1 MDVNEA
7 NTLRRPPILVNYLV
21 AFLLYLGTA
30 GIGLEMALWQQF
42 APLIWPPAGLALVL
56 LLVGRVR
63 MLPVVFVGAVVVR
76 LFEGGGIPDALLFGA
91 GYSLTAYIA
100 FWLLKERFHF
110 RNNLERIVDVS
121 AFLVI
126 GVLLAPILSSLI
138 TTGSIRVF
146 TPEFCP
152 DFIELFSVRWLSDAL
167 GVMVLAPFLLV
178 WNSHTRI
185 NWRNEQG
192 VEVLGWLALLVFIG
206 ALVFRNWA
214 PTDTLRY
221 PMELVMFSIMA
232 WAAVRFGQRG
242 TVAGILLISM
252 LAVWELREV
261 IGPEATRTI
270 SQPPGYLWLFVGVL
284 TSTSLFL
291 AATWTELRNREDKLR
306 TDEER
311 LQAFVHAMPDLAVV
325 FQKDGTC
332 SEIFAPMQFHL
343 RDRLDSYKH
352 QPLEAIYP
360 ADLARKFRDTIDE
373 VIRTHDLAIVRYAIS
388 VDGEDRVYEGR
399 FAPIEAFGDQ
409 PPSVMVVSY
418 DLTESQHA
426 RHDLQK
432 RDILLKTLTEAEG
445 ILLKEKILNR
455 GVRKAI
461 ECIGKGV
468 ALDMVQVYKVHAVK
482 PGQEALQ
489 CTHEWLRENPYM
501 FGSLSIRGK
510 DLEGVSS
517 SWREQ
522 LEIGQAWEMHYSE
535 ADAVTRAFLN
545 QMGMRSLSLFGI
557 HPEGGDLG
565 FIVFGSSLERSGKDR
580 HASSVMSSIS
590 ESLRSFMETQ
600 IIQDALQHA
609 KEAAVTADQAK
620 SEFLAIMSHEIRTPM
635 NAIIGFS
642 DLLHQT
648 ELSMQQEDYV
658 DIILRSGK
666 DLLDLINNILDFSKL
681 ESNTMELERTTF
693 RLEEAIHDAIDMVLF
708 KAKEK
713 GISLELRNNPDMD
726 AIFWGDPLRMRQILL
741 NLLTNAVKFTHE
753 GSVIVEVLTIE
764 MAEPWYTF
772 EFKVIDTGIGIPE
785 DHRGELFSAFRQ
797 VDSSTTREFGGT
809 GLGLS
814 IVQRLVN
821 KMGGRVSLESKVD
834 QGSTF
839 SVVLRFERDI
849 RGEAVVVTSRK
860 EDLLFDSFAEEH
872 PLDLLVVEDDLVNT
886 RLICEILNQ
895 LGYKV
900 EAVTDGYK
908 ALSVLT
914 ENRHNVVIMDMQMG
928 RMDGLETTRRI
939 RSGECGETV
948 QGIPIIALTALA
960 LKEEKDRIFEVG
972 VDYYLSKPLQLG
984 SLKQVLEQVSKRNG
998 DEGRGSRVESV

>member
-7 NTLRRPPILVNYLV
+7 NVTRRPPILVNYLV
-21 AFLLYLGTA
+21 AFLLYLGAA

-56 LLVGRVR
+56 LLIGRLR
-63 MLPVVFVGAVVVR
+63 MLPVVFIGAFTVR
-76 LFEGGGIPDALLFGA
+76 LFEGGGVPDALLFGA
-91 GYSLTAYIA
+91 GYSLTAVLSY
-100 FWLLKERFHF
+100 WVLERRFKF
-110 RNNLERIVDVS
+110 RINLERIIDVS
-121 AFLVI
+121 AFLFV
-126 GVLLAPILSSLI
+126 GVLLAPVISALV
-138 TTGSIRVF
+138 TTGAIRLF
-146 TPEFCP
+146 TPDFCP

-178 WNSHTRI
+178 WHSQTRI

-192 VEVLGWLALLVFIG
+192 VEVLVWLSILVFIG
-206 ALVFRNWA
+206 ALIFRNWA

-221 PMELVMFSIMA
+221 PMELVMFPIMA
-232 WAAVRFGQRG
+232 WAAIRFGQRG
-242 TVAGILLISM
+242 TVVGILLISM

-284 TSTSLFL
+284 SSTSLFL

-306 TDEER
+306 TNEER
-311 LQAFVHAMPDLAVV
+311 LRAFVHAMPDLAVV

-343 RDRLDSYKH
+343 RDRLDSYKN

-373 VIRTHDLAIVRYAIS
+373 VIRTHDLSIVRYAIS
-388 VDGEDRVYEGR
+388 VDGEDRIFEGR

-418 DLTESQHA
+418 DLTDSQHA
-426 RHDLQK
+426 RLDLQK
-432 RDILLKTLTEAEG
+432 RDLLLKTLTEAEG
-445 ILLKEKILNR
+445 ILLKEKILKR

-468 ALDMVQVYKVHAVK
+468 ALDMVQVYAVHSVK
-482 PGQEALQ
+482 PGEEALH
-489 CTHEWLRENPYM
+489 CTDEWLRENPFL
-501 FGSLSIRGK
+501 FGSLSISAA
-510 DLEGVSS
+510 DLQKLTPEWSERLAS
-517 SWREQ
+517 
-522 LEIGQAWEMHYSE
+522 GQPWEMHESV
-535 ADAVTRAFLN
+535 ADTVTKAFLN
-545 QMGMRSLSLFGI
+545 QMGMRSISIYGI
-557 HPEGGDLG
+557 HPEGGDPG
-565 FIVFGSSLERSGKDR
+565 FIVFGSSLERSGKDQ
-580 HASSVMSSIS
+580 HAASVLSSIT
-590 ESLRSFMETQ
+590 ESLRSYMETQ
-600 IIQDALQHA
+600 IVQEALQHA
-609 KEAAVTADQAK
+609 KEAAVSADQAK

-642 DLLHQT
+642 DLLRQT
-648 ELSMQQEDYV
+648 ELSVQQDDYV
-658 DIILRSGK
+658 DIILRSGR
-666 DLLDLINNILDFSKL
+666 DLLELINNILDFSKL

-693 RLEEAIHDAIDMVLF
+693 RLETAIDEAVEMVLF

-713 GISLELRNNPDMD
+713 GIGLDVVPNPDLESL
-726 AIFWGDPLRMRQILL
+726 FWGDPLRIRQILL

-753 GSVIVEVLTIE
+753 GYVRLEVVTIE
-764 MAEPWYTF
+764 KSEPWYTF

-814 IVQRLVN
+814 IVQRLVDR
-821 KMGGRVSLESKVD
+821 MGGRVSLESEVD
-834 QGSTF
+834 KGSTF

-849 RGEAVVVTSRK
+849 RGQSVVVPPSS
-860 EDLLFDSFAEEH
+860 EDLLQESFAEEH
-872 PLDLLVVEDDLVNT
+872 PLSILIVEDDLVNT
-886 RLICEILNQ
+886 RLICEILSQ
-895 LGYKV
+895 LGYDV
-900 EAVTDGYK
+900 EAVTDGFK
-908 ALSVLT
+908 ALSVLA
-914 ENRHNVVIMDMQMG
+914 ERRHNAVIMDMQMG

-939 RSGECGETV
+939 RSGECGESMKTIQV
-948 QGIPIIALTALA
+948 IALTALA
-960 LKEEKDRIFEVG
+960 LEEEKARIFEAG
-972 VDYYLSKPLQLG
+972 VDHYLSKPLQLG
-984 SLKQVLEQVSKRNG
+984 SLKQVLENVAKRAV
-998 DEGRGSRVESV
+998 EPGS